1 MRKKSAVYSRIE
13 RRCHNVIRKI
23 IDVLRARLTA
33 MINTISHLSDKQAR
47 GAGTTLSYDI
57 VTSSN
62 RVYTSPSPSVKST
75 RAMGLI
81 RPGGS
86 DSPDIVDR
94 IIERLI
100 ERLFEKVI
108 EKTVEWVVKRIIERL
123 VERIAETVTDK
134 IAERV
139 IQRTE
144 ERIQKED

>member
-1 MRKKSAVYSRIE
+1 
-13 RRCHNVIRKI
+13 
-23 IDVLRARLTA
+23 LRARLTA
-33 MINTISHLSDKQAR
+33 TIRIDAHLSDRQAR
-47 GAGTTLSYDI
+47 GTGTTLSHNI
-57 VTSSN
+57 VTSNN
-62 RVYTSPSPSVKST
+62 RIYTCPSPSVKST

-108 EKTVEWVVKRIIERL
+108 EKTVEWVVQRVIERL

-144 ERIQKED
+144 ERMQQEC